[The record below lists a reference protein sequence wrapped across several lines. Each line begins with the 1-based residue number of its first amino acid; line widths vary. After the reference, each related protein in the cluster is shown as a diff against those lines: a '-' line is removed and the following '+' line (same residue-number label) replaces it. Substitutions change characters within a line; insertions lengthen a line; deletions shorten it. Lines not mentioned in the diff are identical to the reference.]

1 MEKLGLTDVCEFS
14 IFKYEEIV
22 FFTQGGQGIDDRW
35 RKVIKDI
42 DVRLGW

>member
-1 MEKLGLTDVCEFS
+1 LKLTDVRKLS

-42 DVRLGW
+42 DVCLGW